1 MWGAQGPLPRLEIC
15 QAQASVRLTHGGGY
29 YGAQEETT
37 GLWAGRGDLGGV
49 QRDPL
54 TGFSVLLPRQLF
66 HLSLLKGEF
75 SSLILTSWHPYL
87 FFNMADS
94 LIPLFLI
101 RNGALVLF
109 F

>member
-15 QAQASVRLTHGGGY
+15 QAQASMQLAHGGGY

-54 TGFSVLLPRQLF
+54 TGFSVLLPPGDF
-66 HLSLLKGEF
+66 PKAI
-75 SSLILTSWHPYL
+75 LISNPIGLYL
-87 FFNMADS
+87 
-94 LIPLFLI
+94 
-101 RNGALVLF
+101 AL
-109 F
+109 